1 MPIADARAY
10 LDGHFQNIKGW
21 CLPNLWQSIEPLYE
35 RIVAS
40 GNPGPVAE
48 IGVYQG
54 KFFIGLV
61 KTMGAARNNYAID
74 VFDLQEFN
82 LDKAGEGSM
91 EALRANL
98 ALCGVDEGAVEF
110 LKTDSLW
117 LHGGDIAQLRERT
130 GGFSMFSVDGC
141 HLAEHTVNDIHIAM
155 ELTRPDGIIFVDDY
169 YNPNW
174 PGVQEGVA
182 KLYLGQSP
190 RFVPLLFSCN
200 KLVLCNLSFH
210 AQYLKSVR
218 EHLLAQHPG
227 ARVKLVK
234 RFGFDTLTVA
244 PEARL
249 APAPG

>member
-1 MPIADARAY
+1 MPTADAKAY
-10 LDGHFQNIKGW
+10 LDGPFQIIKGW

-35 RIVAS
+35 QIVAR

-61 KTMGAARNNYAID
+61 KTMGAPTNNYAID

-82 LDKAGEGSM
+82 LDKAGEGNI

-98 ALCGVDEGAVEF
+98 RSSGVDDAAVEF
-110 LKTDSLW
+110 LKTDSMW
-117 LHGGDIAQLRERT
+117 LNDGDIRSLRADT

-182 KLYLGQSP
+182 RLYFGQVP

-200 KLVLCNLSFH
+200 KLVLCNISFH
-210 AQYLKSVR
+210 ARYLKAVR
-218 EHLLAQHPG
+218 DYLAAHYPG

-234 RFGFDTLTVA
+234 RFGYDTLTVV
-244 PEARL
+244 PEAKI
-249 APAPG
+249 ATPAT